1 MSEDRVD
8 SLAMLRETPLF
19 ASLSVIALGLFFAG
33 CFVFSLR
40 PGTLA
45 ALSAEIRQQPQEHPC
60 ERLAEQRSRL
70 IAAQQVQHRGLI
82 EATKRRMVPAAR
94 DCLGLPSEL
103 ATAEAIDLLAAKTAV
118 AQDEPLL
125 RRPGSA
131 GVAVAAAE
139 PEQHA
144 DDANGVA
151 LPAAPQEPAPTIE
164 FDALA
169 DLAAQL
175 REAEDALSER
185 LDDAVDQELDQAAAA
200 PTPAPEPAP
209 APAPEPAA
217 GPAAPVAEVEAAA
230 EPPSSDRPSEPV
242 PPAAEVKPA
251 AATAPGGT
259 DEAELYVTTAAVN
272 YRTGPSL
279 RARRLGTLVPGA
291 RIEVIGEDD
300 GWAEVRLGDGREVFV
315 SSEFLE
321 LAP

>member
-1 MSEDRVD
+1 
-8 SLAMLRETPLF
+8 
-19 ASLSVIALGLFFAG
+19 
-33 CFVFSLR
+33 
-40 PGTLA
+40 
-45 ALSAEIRQQPQEHPC
+45 
-60 ERLAEQRSRL
+60 
-70 IAAQQVQHRGLI
+70 
-82 EATKRRMVPAAR
+82 MVPAAR

-175 REAEDALSER
+175 RDAEDALSER
-185 LDDAVDQELDQAAAA
+185 LDDAVDQELDQAAA
-200 PTPAPEPAP
+200 AP

-230 EPPSSDRPSEPV
+230 EPPSGDRPSEPV